1 MVPPFPQHA
10 NTNHGKIHSMLPT
23 SSIRAH
29 LTNASL
35 SLKQPDL
42 AVPAAEST
50 PYAELYSKE
59 AAKEFTHLTDV
70 RADTLKIYRYREK
83 YTNNSAATEHPLGNR
98 PSQCEVAQNILRHN
112 VKSSPQE

>member
-1 MVPPFPQHA
+1 
-10 NTNHGKIHSMLPT
+10 MLPT

-112 VKSSPQE
+112 VKSSPQEWHHW